1 MSEVTVARPAEA
13 VAVISINRP
22 EVKNAINLGMRRGI
36 CEAFLAFRK
45 EPAVRCVVV
54 TGTENVFAAGADLR
68 ELEGV
73 GSADAFWE
81 QAAQMWEAIAG
92 FKRPVIAAVEG
103 PALGGGCELAMAAD
117 LVVAGE
123 TAVFG
128 QPEVRVGLMPGAGG
142 TQRLV
147 RGAGKHRAMRLLL
160 TGSVIGAAEAERL
173 GLISQVVPGGQALQ
187 HAMGLAEELA
197 RNAPLAM
204 EQIKELVNSGADMP
218 LPHALRYERKAF
230 QLLFGTQDKEEG
242 IRAFF
247 EKRQPR
253 FEGK

>member
-1 MSEVTVARPAEA
+1 MSEVTVTRSAEA
-13 VAVISINRP
+13 VVVIRINRP
-22 EVKNAINLGMRRGI
+22 EVKNAINLRVRTGI
-36 CEAFLAFRK
+36 RDAFRACR
-45 EPAVRCVVV
+45 EDPAVRCVIV
-54 TGTENVFAAGADLR
+54 TGTENAFAAGADLR

-73 GSADAFWE
+73 GSVDAFWE
-81 QAAQMWEAIAG
+81 QAAQMWEAIAS
-92 FKRPVIAAVEG
+92 FKRPIIAAVEG
-103 PALGGGCELAMAAD
+103 LALGGGCELAMAAD

-147 RGAGKHRAMRLLL
+147 RGAGTHRAMKLLL
-160 TGSVIGAAEAERL
+160 TGAVIDATEAERI
-173 GLISQVVPGGQALQ
+173 GLISEVVPGGQALQ
-187 HAMGLAEELA
+187 HAQQLARELA

-204 EQIKELVNSGADMP
+204 EQIKELVNAGVDMP
-218 LPHALRYERKAF
+218 LTHALRYERKAF

-247 EKRQPR
+247 EKRQPS